1 VRSSSVVKRQALD
14 PADILAGYDAVAALY
29 PWIPPM
35 IIWRGWEYAAYRRFA
50 LPEPILD
57 VGCGDGR
64 FFRLVF
70 PQASEVDGVE
80 ADIGVADG
88 ARRSGVYREV
98 HVCPAHTLPL
108 PGRRF
113 ASVFA
118 NCSLEHM
125 DRLPDVLGG
134 IFESLEPGGPFLF
147 SVVTDRF
154 REWSPLPLMLR
165 AAGDPDRAAAVQ
177 RNHETYH
184 HLVNAFPVE
193 GWIQRLHAAGFEMV
207 EHIVVLPELTG
218 RLFLLADQLWHL
230 TTADKECGD
239 ELYRY
244 FSGIDRFHDGLREI
258 LGGLLLM
265 ERTGDGIGAVFCAR
279 RPA

>member
-1 VRSSSVVKRQALD
+1 
-14 PADILAGYDAVAALY
+14 
-29 PWIPPM
+29 
-35 IIWRGWEYAAYRRFA
+35 
-50 LPEPILD
+50 
-57 VGCGDGR
+57 
-64 FFRLVF
+64 
-70 PQASEVDGVE
+70 
-80 ADIGVADG
+80 
-88 ARRSGVYREV
+88 
-98 HVCPAHTLPL
+98 LPL

-193 GWIQRLHAAGFEMV
+193 GWIQRLQAAGFEMV

-230 TTADKECGD
+230 TTADKEYGD